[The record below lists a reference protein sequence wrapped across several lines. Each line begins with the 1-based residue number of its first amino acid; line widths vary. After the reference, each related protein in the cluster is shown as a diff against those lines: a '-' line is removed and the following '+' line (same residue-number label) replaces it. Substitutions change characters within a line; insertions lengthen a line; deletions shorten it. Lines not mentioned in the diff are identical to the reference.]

1 MAEAFALR
9 MEGISKGFPGV
20 QALSEVDF
28 DMRPGEVH
36 ALLGENGA
44 GTSTLIMILAGIYR
58 PDAGRIFLEGR
69 EAVIENARHAQR
81 LGIGTVFQE
90 MSLCPNLTVAENI
103 FAHRQPVR
111 FWGFIDGKE
120 LARRTRELLQPFG
133 VNIAPEALVGDLSV
147 ANQQL
152 VEIAKALSLN
162 ARLLILDEPTS
173 ALSDEESRRLFE
185 VMRRLK
191 AGGVTMIFITH
202 RIKEIFQVADRA
214 TVLRDGRKIGT
225 VDVQDVTAEKL
236 IAMMVGREITHLY
249 PEKAKERGEVL
260 FRVENFSRGQ
270 AAHGVRYQ
278 DITFEVRRGEV
289 LGIAGLVGAGRTEI
303 ARAIFG
309 IDRRDRGDLFL
320 DGRRIRIHSPQAAI
334 RHGIGYM
341 PEDRKS
347 LGLFLPMTVSENVIA
362 AGLSRFSRFGWMDR
376 PLAARTATD
385 FVERLRIRTPAI
397 SQPVI
402 KLSGGNQQ
410 KVLLAKWLAVTPRV
424 IIVDEPTRGVDVGAK
439 AEIHALLRQIAGRG
453 VGVIMIS
460 SDLPEILGMS
470 DRIIVIH
477 DGRICGRLNGPE
489 ATEEKVMAC
498 ATGHAVL
505 DEAE

>member
-1 MAEAFALR
+1 MT
-9 MEGISKGFPGV
+9 GISKAFPGV
-20 QALSEVDF
+20 QALSDVDL
-28 DMRPGEVH
+28 DVRRGEIH

-44 GTSTLIMILAGIYR
+44 GKSTLIMVLAGIYR
-58 PDAGRIFLEGR
+58 PESGRIVLDGQEVVV
-69 EAVIENARHAQR
+69 EDARQAQR

-90 MSLCPNLTVAENI
+90 LSLCPNMTVAENI

-111 FWGFIDGKE
+111 RWGFIDGRE
-120 LARRTRELLQPFG
+120 LRRRTRELLAPFG
-133 VNIAPEALVGDLSV
+133 VEIPPDAVAGDLSV

-152 VEIAKALSLN
+152 VEIAKALSIN

-173 ALSDEESRRLFE
+173 SLSDEETQRLFT

-191 AGGVTMIFITH
+191 EAGVTMIFITH
-202 RIKEIFQVADRA
+202 RLKEIFQIADRA
-214 TVLRDGRKIGT
+214 TVLRDGRKVGT
-225 VDVQDVTAEKL
+225 VAVQDVTPEKL
-236 IAMMVGREITHLY
+236 IAMMVGRELSQLY
-249 PEKAKERGEVL
+249 PEKARERGEPI
-260 FRVENFSRGQ
+260 FRVEDFARGR
-270 AAHGVRYQ
+270 AFQ

-309 IDRRDRGDLFL
+309 IDRRDRGDVFL
-320 DGRRIRIHSPQAAI
+320 NGQRLRITSPHAAI
-334 RHGIGYM
+334 RQGIGYM

-347 LGLFLPMTVSENVIA
+347 LGLFLQMTVSENVIA

-376 PLAARTATD
+376 ALAACTTTD
-385 FVERLRIRTPAI
+385 FVDKLRIRTPSLA
-397 SQPVI
+397 QRVI
-402 KLSGGNQQ
+402 NLSGGNQQ
-410 KVLLAKWLAVTPRV
+410 KVLLAKWLAVAPRV

-453 VGVIMIS
+453 VGVIVIS

-477 DGRICGRLNGPE
+477 DGRICGRLNGRE

-498 ATGHAVL
+498 ATGHAVVNET
-505 DEAE
+505 DSA